1 MGNRKVFEAFIK
13 QRMVI
18 EAGRVLGSEMDLN
31 TLLGLIAAEATKV
44 VDADCSSI
52 WIVDKKKNVL
62 WTPVATGIARRLEVP
77 IGTGLVGAVAQTKE
91 TINIPDAYQDER
103 FDPSSDQSTG
113 YHTRQ
118 ILSVPMKNMRGDVT
132 GVAQVLNQAQ
142 DSPFT
147 KLDADLLTS
156 LAGHAAIVVENAQ
169 LYDEIADSYRQTLL
183 AMTFL
188 LELRDQ
194 ETENHSVRVV
204 QFALRIAEEMG
215 MTNSDP
221 RIRRNAA

>member
-31 TLLGLIAAEATKV
+31 PLLGLIAAEATKV

-103 FDPSSDQSTG
+103 FDPSPINQQDT
-113 YHTRQ
+113 TRDR
-118 ILSVPMKNMRGDVT
+118 SSACR
-132 GVAQVLNQAQ
+132 
-142 DSPFT
+142 
-147 KLDADLLTS
+147 
-156 LAGHAAIVVENAQ
+156 
-169 LYDEIADSYRQTLL
+169 
-183 AMTFL
+183 
-188 LELRDQ
+188 
-194 ETENHSVRVV
+194 
-204 QFALRIAEEMG
+204 
-215 MTNSDP
+215 
-221 RIRRNAA
+221 

>member
-1 MGNRKVFEAFIK
+1 
-13 QRMVI
+13 
-18 EAGRVLGSEMDLN
+18 MD
-31 TLLGLIAAEATKV
+31 ACCYR
-44 VDADCSSI
+44 DC
-52 WIVDKKKNVL
+52 
-62 WTPVATGIARRLEVP
+62 TATGIARRLEVP

-156 LAGHAAIVVENAQ
+156 LAGHAAIAVENAQ

>member
-1 MGNRKVFEAFIK
+1 
-13 QRMVI
+13 
-18 EAGRVLGSEMDLN
+18 
-31 TLLGLIAAEATKV
+31 
-44 VDADCSSI
+44 
-52 WIVDKKKNVL
+52 
-62 WTPVATGIARRLEVP
+62 
-77 IGTGLVGAVAQTKE
+77 
-91 TINIPDAYQDER
+91 
-103 FDPSSDQSTG
+103 
-113 YHTRQ
+113 
-118 ILSVPMKNMRGDVT
+118 MKNMRGDVT

-215 MTNSDP
+215 MTDSD
-221 RIRRNAA
+221 